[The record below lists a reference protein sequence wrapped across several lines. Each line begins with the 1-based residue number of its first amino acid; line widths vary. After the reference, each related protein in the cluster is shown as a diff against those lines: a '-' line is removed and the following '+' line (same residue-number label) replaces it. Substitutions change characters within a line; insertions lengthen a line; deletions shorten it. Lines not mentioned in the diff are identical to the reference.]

1 MGLFNLQNNIVQ
13 IDPDSLSIPQMKAI
27 WDRDKNKNK
36 ETAYQELSYVY
47 FLSDYK
53 SPYNVYPEEVR
64 ADEIQKDFIRNTKW
78 KPDELVVLAV
88 KKYKELQETP
98 AIKLLNAARGAV
110 VKVTK
115 YLLVKD
121 MDDRN
126 YSKELEKVGKIIDS
140 LDRLEDKVKKD
151 IKINEKIR
159 GGGEIASR
167 ER

>member
-1 MGLFNLQNNIVQ
+1 VGLFNLQDNIVR
-13 IDPDSLSIPQMKAI
+13 IDPDSLSVPQMKAI

-47 FLSDYK
+47 FLADYK
-53 SPYNVYPEEVR
+53 SPYNVYPESIR
-64 ADEIQKDFIRNTKW
+64 PNEIQKDFIRNDKW
-78 KPDELVVLAV
+78 KPDELILQAI

-98 AIKLLNAARGAV
+98 VIKLLNAARSAV
-110 VKVTK
+110 HKVTK
-115 YLLVKD
+115 YLTDKD

-126 YSKELEKVGKIIDS
+126 YTKELEKIGKIIDS

-159 GGGEIASR
+159 GGGDISSR